1 LTINEDA
8 ANEAAKLDG
17 CYILKTDLPEIKAST
32 ETVHNRYK
40 DLALVEWAFRTCKT
54 SELELRPIHVRLA
67 TRTRGHVFVVML
79 AYRIVQELAKR
90 WRHVDVTVQEGL
102 DELATLCTVEVETND
117 GVTYNRIPKPRHSIK
132 TLLDAAKVHLPTII
146 PASGVK
152 VTTKKKLPSR
162 RNI

>member
-1 LTINEDA
+1 
-8 ANEAAKLDG
+8 
-17 CYILKTDLPEIKAST
+17 
-32 ETVHNRYK
+32 
-40 DLALVEWAFRTCKT
+40 
-54 SELELRPIHVRLA
+54 
-67 TRTRGHVFVVML
+67 ML

-90 WRHVDVTVQEGL
+90 WRHCVTV
-102 DELATLCTVEVETND
+102 LATLCTVEVETND